1 MNEILDIALFGILA
15 VVNMVLTIGILIMG
29 ISMVYKAIDYAK
41 WSLYD
46 QYREPTDKEWEEI
59 NADLERINRK

>member
-1 MNEILDIALFGILA
+1 MNEILDSALFGILLA
-15 VVNMVLTIGILIMG
+15 VNIVLTIGILIIG

-46 QYREPTDKEWEEI
+46 LRRDLTKEEI
-59 NADLERINRK
+59 EEANETLERINR